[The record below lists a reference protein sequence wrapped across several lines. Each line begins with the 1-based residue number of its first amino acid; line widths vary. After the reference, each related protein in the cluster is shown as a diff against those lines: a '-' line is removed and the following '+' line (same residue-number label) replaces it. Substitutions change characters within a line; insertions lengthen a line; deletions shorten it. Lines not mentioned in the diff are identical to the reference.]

1 MGCREF
7 VCNNCGKT
15 FTKSYQVSST
25 VVLKYC
31 SKECRSQAQSRPRQT
46 RTCLQCGQVFSPSY
60 RTAKVLQFCSKRC
73 KSLHQRTQARN
84 MSSRDELVERIRAEL
99 QKAGK
104 YLTADEVRM
113 RIHVTTRTLTRYQ
126 ISISAIQREMGIKR
140 PHNVFEAEVGQ
151 VLAGLYLDLRYEHS
165 FEGCVS
171 PRGFPLRFD
180 FYAPQAQLLIEAD
193 GTQHTDLKNPYASE
207 YYMECDAVKTKWA
220 ADHGYLLIRV
230 PYTKRVTRKYVL
242 QHLRSAGVTE
252 LPVLQHGS

>member
-7 VCNNCGKT
+7 VCDNCGKT
-15 FTKSYQVSST
+15 FSRSYQVPST

-31 SKECRSQAQSRPRQT
+31 GKDCRSQAQSKPRQT

-60 RTAKVLQFCSKRC
+60 RTAKLLQFCSRRC
-73 KSLHQRTQARN
+73 KSLHQRTETRKWFT
-84 MSSRDELVERIRAEL
+84 RDELVEQIRAEL

-113 RIHVTTRTLTRYQ
+113 RIHITTRTLTRHH
-126 ISISAIQREMGIKR
+126 ISISAIQREMGIER
-140 PHNVFEAEVGQ
+140 PHHVFEAEVGQ
-151 VLAGLYLDLRYEHS
+151 VLAELYQDLRYEQS
-165 FEGCVS
+165 FDDCVS
-171 PRGFPLRFD
+171 PRGFLLRFD
-180 FYAPQAQLLIEAD
+180 FYAPQARLLVEAD

-220 ADHGYLLIRV
+220 ADHGYLLVRV
-230 PYTKRVTRKYVL
+230 LYTKRVTRKYVL
-242 QHLRSAGVTE
+242 QHLKSAGVIE